1 MGVLL
6 DHVRIRPRLDDNDDK
21 DQLVLYDRSSE
32 SLNKDTIVI
41 FGCLSL
47 PWPITSEPR
56 SID

>member
-1 MGVLL
+1 ML

-32 SLNKDTIVI
+32 SLDKDTIVI

-47 PWPITSEPR
+47 PWHITSEPR

>member
-1 MGVLL
+1 ML
-6 DHVRIRPRLDDNDDK
+6 DHVRIRPRPDDNNDK
-21 DQLVLYDRSSE
+21 DQLVLYDQSSE

-47 PWPITSEPR
+47 PWPITGEPR